1 MDQTILILSCL
12 LLILLQVFHI
22 FEEIAGRAYELAG
35 SLRKYLLVASLLVTL
50 NVLFLALIVLD
61 LRAGYILGLI
71 GSLQIM
77 DVPILLYGR
86 AGLSGQIQLPIKRY
100 MYMVYIYS
108 QTFDFQR
115 FGYGVALSWIF
126 FVIVLIL
133 TLIVIVTSRYWV
145 YYEVEQEGAAV

>member
-71 GSLQIM
+71 GSTIAIGNGLAHLIGYAKTRSYRQGI
-77 DVPILLYGR
+77 G
-86 AGLSGQIQLPIKRY
+86 AGLFTGLPL
-100 MYMVYIYS
+100 
-108 QTFDFQR
+108 
-115 FGYGVALSWIF
+115 AL
-126 FVIVLIL
+126 V
-133 TLIVIVTSRYWV
+133 
-145 YYEVEQEGAAV
+145 GAAVLVQLVRALVT